1 MPEKDY
7 GIKGDDGMAQRLVR
21 IGKVSKINYEKG
33 MIRVTYPDLDD
44 SVTAEFPVFSFTDEY
59 KMPKI
64 GQEVLVL
71 HLSNGQ
77 SAGILIGKYW
87 NKKNVPPAYGQGK
100 NVFNKEIDEEF
111 GKVRVT
117 YKDKKLTLYDEA
129 GDVDMEIKSADRNVR
144 ITGGDININ
153 VTGGAV
159 NVIADNGVH
168 IKGEVTVTGD
178 ATIGGKSFLGHTH
191 TGVHGNTTPPN

>member
-1 MPEKDY
+1 
-7 GIKGDDGMAQRLVR
+7 MAKREIRV
-21 IGKVSKINYEKG
+21 GKVSKINYEKG
-33 MIRVTYPDLDD
+33 MVRVTYPDLDD

-77 SAGILIGKYW
+77 AAGILMGKYW
-87 NKKNVPPAYGQGK
+87 NKDNVPPDYGQGK

-111 GKVRVT
+111 GKVRIT

-129 GDVDMEIKSADRNVR
+129 GDVETEIISHDRNVKVSD
-144 ITGGDININ
+144 GNININ
-153 VTGGAV
+153 VANGDINFNVTNGNINFNVLHGAV
-159 NVIADNGVH
+159 TENVI
-168 IKGEVTVTGD
+168 
-178 ATIGGKSFLGHTH
+178 
-191 TGVHGNTTPPN
+191 P

>member
-1 MPEKDY
+1 
-7 GIKGDDGMAQRLVR
+7 MAERTVR

-77 SAGILIGKYW
+77 SAGILMGKYW
-87 NKKNVPPAYGQGK
+87 NKKNIPPDYGQGK

-111 GKVRVT
+111 GKVRIT
-117 YKDKKLTLYDEA
+117 YKDKTLTLYDEA
-129 GDVDMEIKSADRNVR
+129 GDVNMEIKSHNRNVKV
-144 ITGGDININ
+144 TNGDININ
-153 VTGGAV
+153 VTDGNINFNVTNGNITFNVLHGAITE
-159 NVIADNGVH
+159 NVI
-168 IKGEVTVTGD
+168 
-178 ATIGGKSFLGHTH
+178 
-191 TGVHGNTTPPN
+191 P

>member
-1 MPEKDY
+1 
-7 GIKGDDGMAQRLVR
+7 MAERTVR

-77 SAGILIGKYW
+77 SAGILMGKYW
-87 NKKNVPPAYGQGK
+87 NKKNIPPDYGQGK

-111 GKVRVT
+111 GKVRIT
-117 YKDKKLTLYDEA
+117 YKDKTLTLYDEA
-129 GDVDMEIKSADRNVR
+129 GDVNMEIKSHDRNIKVM
-144 ITGGDININ
+144 GGDININ

-159 NVIADNGVH
+159 NIKADNDVH
-168 IKGEVTVTGD
+168 IDGD
-178 ATIGGKSFLGHTH
+178 AIISGISFLGHTH
-191 TGVHGNTTPPN
+191 TGVHGGTTPPH

>member
-1 MPEKDY
+1 
-7 GIKGDDGMAQRLVR
+7 MAERTVR

-77 SAGILIGKYW
+77 SAGILMGKYW
-87 NKKNVPPAYGQGK
+87 NKKNIPPDYGQGK

-111 GKVRVT
+111 GKVRIT
-117 YKDKKLTLYDEA
+117 YKDKTLTLYDEA
-129 GDVDMEIKSADRNVR
+129 GDVNMEIKSHNRNVKV
-144 ITGGDININ
+144 TDGDININ
-153 VTGGAV
+153 VTDGNINFNVTNGNINFNVLHGAITE
-159 NVIADNGVH
+159 NVI
-168 IKGEVTVTGD
+168 
-178 ATIGGKSFLGHTH
+178 
-191 TGVHGNTTPPN
+191 P

>member
-1 MPEKDY
+1 MSEKDH
-7 GIKGDDGMAQRLVR
+7 GIGGGSMVQRTVR

-77 SAGILIGKYW
+77 SAGILLGRYW
-87 NKKNVPPAYGQGK
+87 NKRNVPPDYGQGK

-111 GKVRVT
+111 GKVRIT
-117 YKDKKLTLYDEA
+117 YKDKKLTLYDET
-129 GDVDMEIKSADRNVR
+129 GDVETEIKSHNQNIKVTD
-144 ITGGDININ
+144 GDININ
-153 VTGGAV
+153 IKNGDINF
-159 NVIADNGVH
+159 NVENGNINYHVLH
-168 IKGEVTVTGD
+168 G
-178 ATIGGKSFLGHTH
+178 TI
-191 TGVHGNTTPPN
+191 NTDVIP

>member
-1 MPEKDY
+1 MT
-7 GIKGDDGMAQRLVR
+7 GRTIR

-77 SAGILIGKYW
+77 SAGILMGKYW
-87 NKKNVPPAYGQGK
+87 NKKNTPPLAYGQGK
-100 NVFNKEIDEEF
+100 NVFNKEIDEDF
-111 GKVRVT
+111 GKVRIT
-117 YKDKKLTLYDEA
+117 YKDQRLLLYDET
-129 GDVDMEIKSADRNVR
+129 GDVDLEIKSHNRNIK
-144 ITGGDININ
+144 ITDGDINIT
-153 VTGGAV
+153 VSGGAV
-159 NVIADNGVH
+159 NIKTDHDVHVEGDVI
-168 IKGEVTVTGD
+168 IKN
-178 ATIGGKSFLGHTH
+178 KSFLRHTH
-191 TGVHGNTTPPN
+191 TGVHGETTPPN

>member
-1 MPEKDY
+1 
-7 GIKGDDGMAQRLVR
+7 MAQRIVR

-77 SAGILIGKYW
+77 SAGIIMGKYW
-87 NKKNVPPAYGQGK
+87 NKKNAPPDYGQGR

-111 GKVRVT
+111 GKVRIT
-117 YKDKKLTLYDEA
+117 YKDKKLMLYDEA
-129 GDVDMEIKSADRNVR
+129 GDVETEIKSHNRNIKV
-144 ITGGDININ
+144 TDGDININ
-153 VTGGAV
+153 VTDGNINFNVTNGNITFNVLHGAITE
-159 NVIADNGVH
+159 NVI
-168 IKGEVTVTGD
+168 
-178 ATIGGKSFLGHTH
+178 
-191 TGVHGNTTPPN
+191 P

>member
-1 MPEKDY
+1 ME
-7 GIKGDDGMAQRLVR
+7 QRTVR

-59 KMPKI
+59 KMPRV

-77 SAGILIGKYW
+77 SAGILMGKYW
-87 NKKNVPPAYGQGK
+87 NKKNVPPGYGQGK

-111 GKVRVT
+111 GKVRIT
-117 YKDKKLTLYDEA
+117 YKDKKLTLYDET
-129 GDVDMEIKSADRNVR
+129 GDVETEVKSHNRNVKV
-144 ITGGDININ
+144 TNGDVNIN
-153 VTGGAV
+153 VTDGNINF
-159 NVIADNGVH
+159 NVTNGNITFNVLH
-168 IKGEVTVTGD
+168 
-178 ATIGGKSFLGHTH
+178 
-191 TGVHGNTTPPN
+191 GVITENIIP

>member
-1 MPEKDY
+1 ME
-7 GIKGDDGMAQRLVR
+7 QRTVR

-77 SAGILIGKYW
+77 SAGILMGRYW
-87 NKKNVPPAYGQGK
+87 NKKNIPPDYGQGR

-111 GKVRVT
+111 GKVRIT

-129 GDVDMEIKSADRNVR
+129 GDVETEVRSHNRSIKVTD
-144 ITGGDININ
+144 GDININ
-153 VTGGAV
+153 VTDGNINFNVTNGNITFNVLHGAITE
-159 NVIADNGVH
+159 NVI
-168 IKGEVTVTGD
+168 
-178 ATIGGKSFLGHTH
+178 
-191 TGVHGNTTPPN
+191 P

>member
-1 MPEKDY
+1 MPEKNHSI
-7 GIKGDDGMAQRLVR
+7 GGGDMAQRIVR

-77 SAGILIGKYW
+77 SAGILMGRYW
-87 NKKNVPPAYGQGK
+87 NRTNVPPDYGQGR

-111 GKVRVT
+111 GKVRIT
-117 YKDKKLTLYDEA
+117 YKDKKLTLYDES
-129 GDVDMEIKSADRNVR
+129 GDVETEIKSHNRNVKVSN
-144 ITGGDININ
+144 GDININ
-153 VTGGAV
+153 VTDGNINFNVTNGNIAFNV
-159 NVIADNGVH
+159 LHGVITENVI
-168 IKGEVTVTGD
+168 
-178 ATIGGKSFLGHTH
+178 L
-191 TGVHGNTTPPN
+191 

>member
-1 MPEKDY
+1 MSEKDY
-7 GIKGDDGMAQRLVR
+7 GIKGGGMAERTVR

-77 SAGILIGKYW
+77 SAGILMGKYW
-87 NKKNVPPAYGQGK
+87 NKKNIPPYYGQGK

-111 GKVRVT
+111 GKVRIT
-117 YKDKKLTLYDEA
+117 YKDKTLTLYDEA
-129 GDVDMEIKSADRNVR
+129 GDVNMEIKSHDRNIKVM
-144 ITGGDININ
+144 GGDININ

-159 NVIADNGVH
+159 NIKADNDVH
-168 IKGEVTVTGD
+168 IDGD
-178 ATIGGKSFLGHTH
+178 AIISGISFLGHTH
-191 TGVHGNTTPPN
+191 TGVHGGTTPPH

>member
-1 MPEKDY
+1 
-7 GIKGDDGMAQRLVR
+7 MAERTVR

-77 SAGILIGKYW
+77 SAGILMGKYW
-87 NKKNVPPAYGQGK
+87 NKKNIPPDYGQGK

-111 GKVRVT
+111 GKVRIT
-117 YKDKKLTLYDEA
+117 YKDKTLTLYDEA
-129 GDVDMEIKSADRNVR
+129 GDVNMEIKSHDRNIKVM
-144 ITGGDININ
+144 GGDININ

-159 NVIADNGVH
+159 NIKADNDVH
-168 IKGEVTVTGD
+168 IDGD
-178 ATIGGKSFLGHTH
+178 AIISGISFLGHTH
-191 TGVHGNTTPPN
+191 TGVHGGNTPPH